1 MSVERKHDGGYVV
14 SAMVREPGVAGTF
27 RRSFHYYGYGRG
39 EVRALFV
46 DAITREG
53 LVLA

>member
-1 MSVERKHDGGYVV
+1 MNIDRKHDGGYVV
-14 SAMVREPGVAGTF
+14 SAMVREPGTPGTF
-27 RRSFHYYGYGRG
+27 RRLFHFYGYGRG